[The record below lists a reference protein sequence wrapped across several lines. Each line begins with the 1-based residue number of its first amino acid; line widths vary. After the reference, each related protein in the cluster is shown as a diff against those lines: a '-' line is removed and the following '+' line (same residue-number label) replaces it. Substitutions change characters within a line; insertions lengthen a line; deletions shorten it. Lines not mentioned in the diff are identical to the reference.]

1 MYVGLHVKYPL
12 SFSDFNEPTIFSA
25 DFSINTQILNF
36 MKIRWVGAELPFADG
51 ETVERRDEADSRFS
65 QICER
70 A

>member
-36 MKIRWVGAELPFADG
+36 MKIR
-51 ETVERRDEADSRFS
+51 
-65 QICER
+65 
-70 A
+70 